1 MRDIM
6 ESEGEDDLSYQN
18 LVKTFITLD
27 LNMDEKLTLKEILQ
41 YVRSVREPFDLGENP
56 VPYTE
61 IRDQLFEYMDYEVV
75 PNDDGLHY
83 DGYITRENL
92 KAMQPILF
100 PEDQANDELIVR
112 EMRLRDYN
120 RDGKIDVEEHM
131 SYTWHYNYMVSF
143 WNSVKGHEKDK
154 PIDLSE
160 IMTREEFN
168 VQHNPWVRREPEYL
182 DDTLIIPDEK
192 FE

>member
-1 MRDIM
+1 
-6 ESEGEDDLSYQN
+6 
-18 LVKTFITLD
+18 
-27 LNMDEKLTLKEILQ
+27 MDEKLTLKEILQ
-41 YVRSVREPFDLGENP
+41 FARSVHEPFDLGENP

-83 DGYITRENL
+83 DGFITRENL

-100 PEDQANDELIVR
+100 PYHQANDELIVR

-143 WNSVKGHEKDK
+143 WN
-154 PIDLSE
+154 
-160 IMTREEFN
+160 
-168 VQHNPWVRREPEYL
+168 
-182 DDTLIIPDEK
+182 
-192 FE
+192 